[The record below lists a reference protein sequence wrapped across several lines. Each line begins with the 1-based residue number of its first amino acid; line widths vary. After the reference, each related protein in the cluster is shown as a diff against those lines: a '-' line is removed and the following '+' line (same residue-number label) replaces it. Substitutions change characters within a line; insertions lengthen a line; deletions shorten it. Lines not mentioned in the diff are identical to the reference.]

1 MGWLRNISLDL
12 RQSPLISDSVSCTFF
27 PGLDPLT
34 EEKPYN
40 VLSISRLQNKNI
52 LMTNTTRNVIMWIFN
67 TIFFYAT
74 HIRTFTIGPQKS
86 VLPPGACFCKKYIP
100 WYLTFNFHCN
110 YHRDNFAIFRLNRW
124 QDGIQHIITLF
135 YNNLSTKWCTGRP
148 LSFETGGTI
157 AVFSSTLYP
166 CI

>member
-40 VLSISRLQNKNI
+40 VLFISRLQNKNI
-52 LMTNTTRNVIMWIFN
+52 LMTNITRNVIMWIFN

-74 HIRTFTIGPQKS
+74 HIRTFTFGPKKVSSPQALAS
-86 VLPPGACFCKKYIP
+86 VKNI
-100 WYLTFNFHCN
+100 
-110 YHRDNFAIFRLNRW
+110 YH
-124 QDGIQHIITLF
+124 
-135 YNNLSTKWCTGRP
+135 
-148 LSFETGGTI
+148 GT
-157 AVFSSTLYP
+157 
-166 CI
+166 

>member
-40 VLSISRLQNKNI
+40 VLFISRLQNKNI
-52 LMTNTTRNVIMWIFN
+52 LMTNITRNVIMWIFN

-74 HIRTFTIGPQKS
+74 HIRTFTFHLWPQKS
-86 VLPPGACFCKKYIP
+86 VLPTGACFCKKYIP
-100 WYLTFNFHCN
+100 WYLTFNFDCN
-110 YHRDNFAIFRLNRW
+110 YHCDNFAIFRLNGW
-124 QDGIQHIITLF
+124 HSA
-135 YNNLSTKWCTGRP
+135 YNHLI
-148 LSFETGGTI
+148 LQ
-157 AVFSSTLYP
+157 
-166 CI
+166 